1 MLIQRMSNS
10 HKSVYLCVCLCAV
23 TVFYL
28 ICHLFILM
36 NPSYS
41 HDALLVVSE
50 TDNAHQIALGRF
62 LQPIY
67 RAIRET
73 SPPPGCWACSPLFC

>member
-67 RAIRET
+67 RAIRGNVT
-73 SPPPGCWACSPLFC
+73 AP